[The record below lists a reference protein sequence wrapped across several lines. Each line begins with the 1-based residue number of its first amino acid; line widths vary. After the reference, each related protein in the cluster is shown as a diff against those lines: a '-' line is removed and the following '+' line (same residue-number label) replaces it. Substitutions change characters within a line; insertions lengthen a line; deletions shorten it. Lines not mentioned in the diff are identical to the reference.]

1 MFNMND
7 ILSVKMTYDIFIK
20 SCKES
25 ETFRKLAVTSI
36 KAQLDEMY
44 EDDEDYIA
52 GVELLNSIS

>member
-1 MFNMND
+1 MFKMTD

-25 ETFRKLAVTSI
+25 ETFKTLAVNSI
-36 KAQLDEMY
+36 KAQLEEMY

-52 GVELLNSIS
+52 GIELLNLIS